1 MRKLN
6 HKSKKNDFKRN
17 LKRKPDCVLPRK
29 SVLAERPVG
38 GVAQTNVIW
47 RLGIIVRSP
56 ETSRLSILHALDG
69 KGCPR

>member
-6 HKSKKNDFKRN
+6 RKSKKKTTS
-17 LKRKPDCVLPRK
+17 KEIWPDCVLPRK

-47 RLGIIVRSP
+47 RLGINLRST
-56 ETSRLSILHALDG
+56 ENIRLRILDANVVP
-69 KGCPR
+69 K